1 MKVEFSTLYSPI
13 LNVKEEKKEAKSGFA
28 DILQRF
34 IEDVNSDL
42 KDAKKAEEA
51 LINGNVSNLEEI
63 MYKIEKADLSLRLL
77 VEIRNKAIESYQ
89 EIMRMQV

>member
-1 MKVEFSTLYSPI
+1 MKVKFSTLYSPI
-13 LNVKEEKKEAKSGFA
+13 LNVKEEKKESKSGFGE
-28 DILQRF
+28 ILQRF

-42 KDAKKAEEA
+42 KNAKKAEEA
-51 LINGNVSNLEEI
+51 LIDGNVSNLEET